1 MGFPYIIIKTKGK
14 GNKMRKTKQV
24 LAAVLSALLCAGMMT
39 GCGNSGESNT
49 DTTAESA
56 KETGSVAAKTDGKKT
71 LVIGDT
77 TFNSSNEE
85 NNINPHDDYSGW
97 ACIRYGI
104 GETLVKYS
112 DTMEI
117 QPWLAKEWENVDDL
131 TWKITLQDNVKFSS
145 GRAMDAEAV
154 KQCLEHLIETHDR
167 AKNDLKIASMDADG
181 QVLTIHTEEPKPA
194 LLNYLGD
201 PYGCIIDVDAGF
213 DDGIVAGTGP
223 YIATD
228 CQSDDHLTVVKNE
241 NCWNGT
247 PKIDEITIRT
257 ITDGSTL
264 ANALLSGE
272 VQAAYGMAYESYPMF
287 DNDAFTFSQIATSR
301 CFFGK
306 MNFDEGSVCADPA
319 VRKAIAMGIDK
330 NSFVENLLEGNG
342 YTANGVFPE
351 GSAFGG
357 DKVTTETYDPEGAKE
372 VLEDAG
378 WKDTDGDGIREKG
391 GRKLEVKWLTYPS
404 RQELPLL
411 AESAQATLKDIGI
424 DVEINCTAD
433 NNKILE
439 DSSAWDVYAM
449 ASVQAPTGDPEYWF
463 TVFATS
469 DATKNQGKYSSEKL
483 DGLEKQLSAEFDTDK
498 RAELAVKMQQTVLD
512 DNAFVFCSFL
522 KMSMISRAN
531 VTGYESHACDYY
543 QITADLDIN

>member
-1 MGFPYIIIKTKGK
+1 MNAKKLIGT
-14 GNKMRKTKQV
+14 
-24 LAAVLSALLCAGMMT
+24 ALSVVLCASMLA
-39 GCGNSGESNT
+39 GCGNQKNET
-49 DTTAESA
+49 ETTTE
-56 KETGSVAAKTDGKKT
+56 KGKKT
-71 LVIGDT
+71 LIIGDT

-85 NNINPHDDYSGW
+85 NNVNPHDAYSGW

-117 QPWLAKEWENVDDL
+117 EPWLAKEWENVDEL

-145 GRAMDAEAV
+145 GRDMDAEAV
-154 KQCLEHLIETHDR
+154 KECLEHLTENHER
-167 AKNDLKIASMDADG
+167 AKNDLKIDSMEADG
-181 QVLTIHTEEPKPA
+181 QILTIHTSEPKPA

-223 YIATD
+223 YIAVD
-228 CQSDDHLTVVKNE
+228 CQSDDHLTLVKNE
-241 NCWNGT
+241 DYWNGT
-247 PKIDEITIRT
+247 PKIDELTIRT

-264 ANALLSGE
+264 ANALQSGE
-272 VQAAYGMAYESYPMF
+272 IQAAYGMAYESYPMF
-287 DNDAFTFSQIATSR
+287 ENDAYTFSQISTSR

-306 MNFDEGSVCADPA
+306 MNFDESSVCADPA

-330 NSFVENLLEGNG
+330 ENFVATLLEGNG
-342 YTANGVFPE
+342 YVANGVFPE

-372 VLEDAG
+372 VLEAAG
-378 WKDTDGDGIREKG
+378 WKDTDGDGIREKDG
-391 GRKLEVKWLTYPS
+391 KKLTVRWLTYPS

-424 DVEINCTAD
+424 DLDINCTAD
-433 NNKILE
+433 NNSVAD
-439 DSSAWDVYAM
+439 DSTAWDVYAM
-449 ASVQAPTGDPEYWF
+449 ANVQAPTGDPEYWF

-469 DATKNQGKYSSEKL
+469 DATRNQGKYSSEKL
-483 DGLEKQLSAEFDTDK
+483 DELEKELSAEFDIEK
-498 RAELAVKMQQTVLD
+498 RAELAVQMQQTVLD
-512 DNAFVFCSFL
+512 DHAFVFCSFL
-522 KMSMISRAN
+522 KMSMISKAN
-531 VTGYESHACDYY
+531 VTGYEPHACDYY
-543 QITADLDIN
+543 QVTADLDIN